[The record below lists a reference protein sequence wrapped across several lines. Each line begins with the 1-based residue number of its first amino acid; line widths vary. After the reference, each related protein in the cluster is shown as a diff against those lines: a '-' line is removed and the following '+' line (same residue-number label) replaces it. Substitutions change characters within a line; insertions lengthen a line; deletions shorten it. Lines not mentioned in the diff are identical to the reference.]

1 MGWFS
6 RNKDRDSA
14 AGAGMGESTGQGAP
28 EYGDAIVEEITATS
42 PGQAELDLITAGVR
56 RAASLGADPDDLAS
70 ISAAYDTL
78 RATQDAGAEVATEDI
93 AAIGFAIGEFLS
105 RNGYRWA
112 MVSDTF
118 GTDLGVEARRGS
130 GTTIPHTLVAT
141 RWMRGERGWVERV
154 IGHLVRLAGR

>member
-6 RNKDRDSA
+6 RRKDHDHA
-14 AGAGMGESTGQGAP
+14 ADHDGEALP
-28 EYGDAIVEEITATS
+28 ADELVEEITTS
-42 PGQAELDLITAGVR
+42 APGPDDLERIRSGLQ
-56 RAASLGADPDDLAS
+56 RAVALGADPDDLGS
-70 ISAAYDTL
+70 ISRAYDTL
-78 RATQDAGAEVATEDI
+78 RATQDAGSDVSAEDI
-93 AAIGFAIGEFLS
+93 ATISFVAGEYLA

-130 GTTIPHTLVAT
+130 QTVIPHTLVAT
-141 RWMRGERGWVERV
+141 RWMRGERGWVEGV